1 VGWRT
6 PAIVPDH
13 IGAMT
18 RPPVTAL
25 RPGQDLGAAPRNGER

>member
-1 VGWRT
+1 
-6 PAIVPDH
+6 
-13 IGAMT
+13 MT